1 MKKTLAPLFLIL
13 CSSNALAQ
21 DVSCKDL
28 EGDWVGSKTG
38 SGYQGV
44 ITIRFD
50 ANCGYDW
57 IGTSGPITP
66 GKLQIKSKKHWYTN
80 QAGSRG
86 EVTKT
91 GNELYWVNTFTGNSY
106 EVKVTKK

>member
-1 MKKTLAPLFLIL
+1 MKKALVLNLLLL
-13 CSSNALAQ
+13 CSSSNLAQ
-21 DVSCKDL
+21 EVSCKDF
-28 EGDWVGSKTG
+28 EGDWVGSKAG
-38 SGYQGV
+38 SGYQGA

-50 ANCGYDW
+50 ANCSYNW
-57 IGTSGPITP
+57 IGTNGPITP
-66 GKLQIKSKKHWYTN
+66 GKLQIKAKKHWYTN

-91 GNELYWVNTFTGNSY
+91 GNELYWVNTWTGNSY